1 MPFRS
6 EQEAQGAPSNLTE
19 LFLRLCTAM
28 AGPRRSRRQAFLFL
42 HLNCKTFYTAAQ
54 TRDENLTFGIK
65 NVTTP
70 LSTGAL
76 RIYGQ
81 HRPVGREPSPGTSV
95 NNHIFMLPHTAQ
107 RLPKNL
113 ETLWDSP
120 SKCGWLPFHSCG
132 QRHYGGWGVGRSKK
146 AEPSAVLLPGLLR
159 PQVPGTRASF
169 LCFCCCKFRSQEY
182 SQEWGWVGLRAQIF
196 RECGQK
202 TVQFIYSVPMTQRK
216 GKGRGP
222 TDS

>member
-28 AGPRRSRRQAFLFL
+28 AGPRRSRCQAFLFL

-54 TRDENLTFGIK
+54 TRDANLTFGIK

-113 ETLWDSP
+113 ETLWDSHPQNVAGSP
-120 SKCGWLPFHSCG
+120 STHVVRDTTEGGAWGDLRRQSHPRCCCLACYVHRYLGPGLPSCVSVVANLEVRNIPRSG
-132 QRHYGGWGVGRSKK
+132 VGWGYGHRSSENVGKKRS
-146 AEPSAVLLPGLLR
+146 S
-159 PQVPGTRASF
+159 SF
-169 LCFCCCKFRSQEY
+169 IAF
-182 SQEWGWVGLRAQIF
+182 
-196 RECGQK
+196 
-202 TVQFIYSVPMTQRK
+202 P
-216 GKGRGP
+216 
-222 TDS
+222 